1 MERVSLWRLTVFI
14 DWFRISCLLLVVG
27 CDRQQALEPVQP
39 KEQPL
44 VKGSSRTAVD
54 ASTPAYPLHLI
65 FEDDLS
71 GPSLS
76 TRWRAQL
83 THLESGEAGQH
94 FQSKALRLGLN
105 TLKRQPGQISVH
117 SLVREERLDW
127 TEDSVTIQFGIR
139 WLEKKNASYL
149 SAGLILVPEGLK
161 EGADPRLAER
171 NLAVFFTGVPPA
183 ANARRVARLRKASST
198 VWEDLQGWPEKNKEG
213 RSLEDTE
220 LQLTVSDDALR
231 LREPGYPDLLIRR
244 PIGFTAGRLILFV
257 ASQSN
262 APLRWAGFH
271 SLRVSRGS
279 VD

>member
-1 MERVSLWRLTVFI
+1 MERVLLWRLTVFI

-198 VWEDLQGWPEKNKEG
+198 VWEDLQGWPKNKEG

-220 LQLTVSDDALR
+220 LQLTVAMTPFVFESQAI
-231 LREPGYPDLLIRR
+231 LLVGVRWVYC
-244 PIGFTAGRLILFV
+244 RLILFV
-257 ASQSN
+257 DQSN
-262 APLRWAGFH
+262 AQYAGLDPRF
-271 SLRVSRGS
+271 G
-279 VD
+279 

>member
-1 MERVSLWRLTVFI
+1 MTL
-14 DWFRISCLLLVVG
+14 
-27 CDRQQALEPVQP
+27 A
-39 KEQPL
+39 
-44 VKGSSRTAVD
+44 A
-54 ASTPAYPLHLI
+54 
-65 FEDDLS
+65 
-71 GPSLS
+71 PSLS
-76 TRWRAQL
+76 IRWRAQL

-171 NLAVFFTGVPPA
+171 NLAVFSRGFRLQQTLVA
-183 ANARRVARLRKASST
+183 SHVFARLQVRFGKTFRARS
-198 VWEDLQGWPEKNKEG
+198 EKNKEG